1 MRLFVYPL
9 ILSFLLLI
17 GFAEIATPILQRR
30 GAASEHRLPVHKT
43 LYLQRD
49 IYDDQI
55 LTLTQ
60 AAIQWREATDGQVIF
75 DIKVLPQTDISG
87 KEGIIVFNVTE
98 DHPEIII
105 LDSTN
110 RHTTLALY
118 NTNNGVPA
126 IEFVDGRIARSDY
139 VAVALHEMG
148 HSLGL
153 EHPDSPE
160 NPINGFGS
168 LMFSSILYGSDHI
181 TTTDLIQFCHL
192 YHCDWRK
199 FHGVPEIQ

>member
-9 ILSFLLLI
+9 ILSLLILI
-17 GFAEIATPILQRR
+17 GFVEIATPILERR
-30 GAASEHRLPVHKT
+30 GVAGEHTLPAHKT
-43 LYLQRD
+43 LYLNRD
-49 IYDDQI
+49 VYDDQVM
-55 LTLTQ
+55 TLTE

-75 DIKVLPQTDISG
+75 DIKVLPRTDIEA
-87 KEGIIVFNVTE
+87 KDAIIVQNITE
-98 DHPEIII
+98 DYPEIII
-105 LDSTN
+105 LDTTN

-118 NTNNGVPA
+118 DTNNGIPV
-126 IEFVDGRIARSDY
+126 IEFVDSRIQRSDY

-160 NPINGFGS
+160 HPINGFGS

-181 TTTDLIQFCHL
+181 TATDLIQFCHL

-199 FHGVPEIQ
+199 FHGVAEIQ